1 LSAARIVPFPS
12 FAPTACPPIDNPHRP
27 ALCAFLL
34 LATDVATFWI
44 VFFTFLGGHALVKHH
59 GAPWVHSLPL
69 LELLLVLYG
78 ICGLYP
84 GISVGAVEEVKRI
97 SMACGGAFLFVS
109 LAIAFD
115 GEKFMLGV
123 WLFLACFVT
132 AIISAIARS
141 TMRQFLCRFSWWG
154 YPVAL
159 VGGGDAAV
167 LTLRRLKR
175 EPRIGLRPVAVVS
188 DQIDARR
195 LEGVTVCRM
204 EHLHSVKECG
214 VRHAIIVAPELTEA
228 EFEEALDRSGDRFPH
243 VIIIPDSNLI
253 WKTGAYTRDVVG
265 VLGLQVG
272 NNLAHPVS
280 RAAKRMIDL
289 SLCLLFSPV
298 LLVLM
303 AAIAVLVALESGFPI
318 LYSQKRLGRMGR
330 EFHIWKFRTMV
341 HNASQTLER
350 TLASDPELRAEW
362 LANHK
367 LRRDPRITKI
377 GRILRRT
384 SLDELPQIWNVL
396 RGEMSLVGPRPIVG
410 AEIARYKEAYSRY
423 IKTTPGVTGLWQ
435 VSGRSRTTYAERVA
449 FDSFYVRNWSVWL
462 DIYLLAR
469 TVSVIFTGDGAY

>member
-1 LSAARIVPFPS
+1 
-12 FAPTACPPIDNPHRP
+12 
-27 ALCAFLL
+27 
-34 LATDVATFWI
+34 
-44 VFFTFLGGHALVKHH
+44 
-59 GAPWVHSLPL
+59 
-69 LELLLVLYG
+69 
-78 ICGLYP
+78 
-84 GISVGAVEEVKRI
+84 
-97 SMACGGAFLFVS
+97 
-109 LAIAFD
+109 
-115 GEKFMLGV
+115 
-123 WLFLACFVT
+123 
-132 AIISAIARS
+132 
-141 TMRQFLCRFSWWG
+141 
-154 YPVAL
+154 
-159 VGGGDAAV
+159 
-167 LTLRRLKR
+167 
-175 EPRIGLRPVAVVS
+175 
-188 DQIDARR
+188 
-195 LEGVTVCRM
+195 
-204 EHLHSVKECG
+204 
-214 VRHAIIVAPELTEA
+214 
-228 EFEEALDRSGDRFPH
+228 
-243 VIIIPDSNLI
+243 
-253 WKTGAYTRDVVG
+253 
-265 VLGLQVG
+265 
-272 NNLAHPVS
+272 
-280 RAAKRMIDL
+280 MIDL

-303 AAIAVLVALESGFPI
+303 AAIAALVALESGFPI

-341 HNASQTLER
+341 HNASQILER
-350 TLASDPELRAEW
+350 TLASDPELRADW